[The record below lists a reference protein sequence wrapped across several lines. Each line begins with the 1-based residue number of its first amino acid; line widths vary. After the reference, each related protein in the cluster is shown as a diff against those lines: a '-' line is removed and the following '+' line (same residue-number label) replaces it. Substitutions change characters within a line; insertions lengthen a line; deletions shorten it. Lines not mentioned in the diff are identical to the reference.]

1 MTGNERRSAVL
12 DTVKSAV
19 CRDRQNSYG
28 DAEDN
33 FQNIADYWNLWLKQ
47 RGFTVALNPLD
58 VAMMSLLLKTARAS
72 ANLQYSDN
80 WVDAAGY
87 AVCGAGIVARGLE
100 SAKPTPATAAVNE
113 RDHLKVI
120 PHAPLAKPWPPPT
133 PTSYAA
139 ALNEACA
146 PPPTT

>member
-12 DTVKSAV
+12 DTVRAAV

-33 FQNIADYWNLWLKQ
+33 FQNIADYWNLWLRQ
-47 RGFTVALNPLD
+47 RGFTVTLNPLD

-72 ANLQYSDN
+72 ANLHYSDN

-87 AVCGAGIVARGLE
+87 AVCGAGIVEKLSYE
-100 SAKPTPATAAVNE
+100 TNFVDPA
-113 RDHLKVI
+113 
-120 PHAPLAKPWPPPT
+120 PAPV
-133 PTSYAA
+133 SYAD
-139 ALNEACA
+139 ALNKACA
-146 PPPTT
+146 TPPTT

>member
-12 DTVKSAV
+12 DTVRGAV

-33 FQNIADYWNLWLKQ
+33 FQNIADYWNLWLRQ
-47 RGFTVALNPLD
+47 RGFVVTLNSLD

-72 ANLQYSDN
+72 ANLHYSDN

-87 AVCGAGIVARGLE
+87 AVCGAGIVARE
-100 SAKPTPATAAVNE
+100 NETAARENE
-113 RDHLKVI
+113 TAARENETATPQYIAYFSDSVT
-120 PHAPLAKPWPPPT
+120 PT

-146 PPPTT
+146 TPPTT

>member
-47 RGFTVALNPLD
+47 RGFTVSLNPLD
-58 VAMMSLLLKTARAS
+58 VAMMSLLLKAARAS

-87 AVCGAGIVARGLE
+87 AVCGAGIVARGAEAVAQGYVKVLE
-100 SAKPTPATAAVNE
+100 SVEMGDN
-113 RDHLKVI
+113 
-120 PHAPLAKPWPPPT
+120 PWA